1 MWIMNKLFSFIII
14 AATAFSCSNN
24 QEACVELNDTR
35 LVGDWKLQ
43 NGFSVKPRNADPY
56 FTTFP

>member
-24 QEACVELNDTR
+24 QEARVELNDTR
-35 LVGDWKLQ
+35 LVGDWKLK
-43 NGFSVKPRNADPY
+43 NGFSVNPRNADPD
-56 FTTFP
+56 FTIFP